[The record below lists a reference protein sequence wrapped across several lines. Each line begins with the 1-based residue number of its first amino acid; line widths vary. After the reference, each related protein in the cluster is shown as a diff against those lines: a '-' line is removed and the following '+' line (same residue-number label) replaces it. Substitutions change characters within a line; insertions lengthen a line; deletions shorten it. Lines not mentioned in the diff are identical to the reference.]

1 MCLSLHGAGKKPLSF
16 WAHEEGRNGSRWH
29 TVATQAAAPAV
40 PQLWPLAPPPAGAR
54 PLPSPNCPET
64 DGWAHVWPQ
73 LWGPINTMPGC
84 RADGQSPVTTTKE
97 GDCGWLLPHGA
108 ARPHQPFTCPV
119 CPWGPWADRAAW
131 MVLPGPNVSRARLA
145 LVTGPGHWGHC
156 VSLKPFAGE
165 KWLHLSFKYQ
175 RK

>member
-119 CPWGPWADRAAW
+119 CPW
-131 MVLPGPNVSRARLA
+131 A
-145 LVTGPGHWGHC
+145 LGQTGLLGWYCQGQMSQGPGWPWSQAQDTGDTVC
-156 VSLKPFAGE
+156 L
-165 KWLHLSFKYQ
+165 L
-175 RK
+175 